1 MKVLLVGANGYIGSR
16 LISFLLEKGHT
27 VVCLV
32 RDKRRFQK
40 YNAFGHQAIL
50 ITGDLLKEQSIA
62 DLPGD
67 IDTAYYLVSS
77 MAETADF
84 AQLEALSAHN
94 FTRVLDKTNCRQ
106 TIFLG
111 GIINENKPN
120 GHLPL
125 HGHVENVLRE
135 GKTALTVLRAATII
149 GPGSASFE
157 IIRSLTEKLP
167 VVPLSGWVNAPCQPI
182 WIDDVLAYLEGI
194 ALNPKAFNKTFDIG
208 GPEVLTF
215 RQMMLA
221 YAEARKLKRYMI
233 TVPFLSP
240 KISSYWLH
248 FVTSASYASAASL
261 VNSMKK
267 GSIMH
272 DHTIDDVVPR
282 KCLSYAESLIN
293 ILV

>member
-40 YNAFGHQAIL
+40 YNAFGQQVTL

-62 DLPGD
+62 HLPPD
-67 IDTAYYLVSS
+67 IDAAYYLVSS
-77 MAETADF
+77 MAETVDF

-94 FTRVLDKTNCRQ
+94 FTHVLDKTNCRQ
-106 TIFLG
+106 TIFLS
-111 GIINENKPN
+111 GIINDDKPDRRFQ
-120 GHLPL
+120 L
-125 HGHVENVLRE
+125 HGHVEDVLRE
-135 GKTALTVLRAATII
+135 GKTALTILRAATII
-149 GPGSASFE
+149 GPGSTSFE
-157 IIRSLTEKLP
+157 IIRSLTGKLP
-167 VVPLSGWVNAPCQPI
+167 ILPVAGWVNAPCQPI
-182 WIDDVLAYLEGI
+182 WIGDVLAYLEGI

-208 GPEVLTF
+208 GPEILTF
-215 RQMMLA
+215 KQMMHV

-233 TVPFLSP
+233 TIPFLSP

-267 GSIMH
+267 GS
-272 DHTIDDVVPR
+272 
-282 KCLSYAESLIN
+282 
-293 ILV
+293 